1 MNLIDEIR
9 TAKYEIREIKL
20 GPFWVLAEAEDKKLV
35 GVSFFH
41 KKESS
46 SVSEVNISGGNK
58 KNSENWD
65 FCHCERSEAIS
76 SPILERLQEDLINY
90 WRGEKIDFS
99 DYPLKLD
106 NCPPFTKKVWTLT
119 RKIPY
124 GELRS
129 YKWVAEKIHTK
140 GYRAVGAAL
149 ARNPFPIIIPCHR
162 VIRENGSLGGY
173 SPGLKIKRKLL
184 EKEGIQ
190 LYVCRGT
197 FSEGAL

>member
-1 MNLIDEIR
+1 MNRIDEIR
-9 TAKYEIREIKL
+9 DTRYEIREIKL
-20 GPFWVLAEAEDKKLV
+20 GPFWMLAEAEGKKLV

-58 KNSENWD
+58 DEIT
-65 FCHCERSEAIS
+65 HL

-99 DYPLKLD
+99 DYPLRLD
-106 NCPPFTKKVWTLT
+106 NCSPFAKKVWTLT

-124 GELRS
+124 GEVRS
-129 YKWVAEKIHTK
+129 YKWIAEKIHTK

-173 SPGLKIKRKLL
+173 SPELKIKRKLL
-184 EKEGIQ
+184 EREGVQ
-190 LYVCRGT
+190 RAVYNM
-197 FSEGAL
+197 